1 MEQLHWNLR
10 REIQAVCVAVHCEGV
25 HRAPQPRVDIS
36 KQNPNHVVHGASGIR
51 ALRADDGILRVP
63 VVEEIPGGKDVR
75 ALALGRSLPIGGKP
89 CEKVVVKGITLRTR
103 EEIVKERRGVL
114 IIVPEYREIV
124 LHFSL
129 SPHMDYAFSASSNTR
144 KKP

>member
-1 MEQLHWNLR
+1 MR
-10 REIQAVCVAVHCEGV
+10 
-25 HRAPQPRVDIS
+25 
-36 KQNPNHVVHGASGIR
+36 KQIARGEDVR
-51 ALRADDGILRVP
+51 TLRV
-63 VVEEIPGGKDVR
+63 R
-75 ALALGRSLPIGGKP
+75 RSLPIGGKLR
-89 CEKVVVKGITLRTR
+89 EEIIVVCAVLCAV

-114 IIVPEYREIV
+114 IIVPEYRKIV

>member
-1 MEQLHWNLR
+1 M
-10 REIQAVCVAVHCEGV
+10 
-25 HRAPQPRVDIS
+25 
-36 KQNPNHVVHGASGIR
+36 
-51 ALRADDGILRVP
+51 
-63 VVEEIPGGKDVR
+63 VEEIPGGKDVR
-75 ALALGRSLPIGGKP
+75 ALTLGRSLPIGGKP
-89 CEKVVVKGITLRTR
+89 CEKVVVKGIALRTR

-114 IIVPEYREIV
+114 IIVPEYHEIV